1 MIADQQLAY
10 ILRQT
15 LHDDITT
22 LQLIGVPYSSNRVYR
37 VTTTAAGRR
46 YVVKQPKQIRESMS
60 PFWQQMDAIFGVN
73 SVTQLATV
81 RSVSERLQQ
90 QTIIP
95 APQVI
100 HVEAD
105 AGGLDA
111 PFVVLTHLAG
121 AAHEPD
127 DFPDG
132 EALHDQLGQF
142 IGYLHAQ
149 PYAGFGNVIMEPLR
163 PQADF
168 LPMMMVAMR
177 QTIQRF
183 WADCPPLHE
192 YLDNLAATTDAD
204 AIFSNAA
211 LIMIDISGNQFVYDQ
226 QRISGAVDLDAYVIG
241 PREWELS
248 TLELGISAPEAFRQG
263 YERYRPLPAF
273 TPFRRFYRFWMYLNE
288 PGDGYAPERLAQF
301 MKQTIHFA

>member
-1 MIADQQLAY
+1 MITDQQLAH

-15 LHDDITT
+15 LDDDITI
-22 LQLIGVPYSSNRVYR
+22 LQPIGVPYSSNQVYG
-37 VTTTAAGRR
+37 VTTAAGRG
-46 YVVKQPKQIRESMS
+46 YVVKQPKQVREAIS
-60 PFWQQMDAIFGVN
+60 PFWQQMDALFGIN

-81 RSVSERLQQ
+81 RRVSERLHQ

-95 APQVI
+95 VPQVI

-121 AAHEPD
+121 TAHEPD
-127 DFPDG
+127 EFPPG
-132 EALHDQLGQF
+132 EALHYQLGQF

-149 PYAGFGNVIMEPLR
+149 PYAGFGNVLMAPLR

-168 LPMMMVAMR
+168 LPMMITAMR

-183 WADCPPLHE
+183 WIDCPPLHE
-192 YLDNLAATTDAD
+192 YLNKLAATTDAD
-204 AIFSNAA
+204 AIFSSAA
-211 LIMIDISGNQFVYDQ
+211 LLMTDISGNQFVYDQ
-226 QRISGAVDLDAYVIG
+226 QRISGVVDLDAYVIG

-248 TLELGISAPEAFRQG
+248 TLELGITAPDVFRRG
-263 YERYRPLPAF
+263 YESYVALPTFA
-273 TPFRRFYRFWMYLNE
+273 PFRPFYRFWMYLNE
-288 PGDGYAPERLAQF
+288 PGDGYDPEQF
-301 MKQTIHFA
+301 AHFMQQSIHFT

>member
-10 ILRQT
+10 VLTQA
-15 LHDDITT
+15 LQDDITT
-22 LQLIGVPYSSNRVYR
+22 LQPIGVPYSSNRVYG
-37 VTTTAAGRR
+37 VTTAAGRR
-46 YVVKQPKQIRESMS
+46 YVVKQPKQIREAIS
-60 PFWQQMDAIFGVN
+60 PFWQQMEAIFGIN

-81 RSVSERLQQ
+81 RRVSECLQQ

-127 DFPDG
+127 EFPGG
-132 EALHDQLGQF
+132 EALHYQLGQF
-142 IGYLHAQ
+142 IGYLHVQ
-149 PYAGFGNVIMEPLR
+149 PYAGFGNVLIEPLR
-163 PQADF
+163 PQANF
-168 LPMMMVAMR
+168 LPTMMTAMR

-204 AIFSNAA
+204 VIFSSAA
-211 LIMIDISGNQFVYDQ
+211 LIMTDISGNQFVYDN
-226 QRISGAVDLDAYVIG
+226 QRISGVVDLDAYVIG
-241 PREWELS
+241 PRE
-248 TLELGISAPEAFRQG
+248 
-263 YERYRPLPAF
+263 
-273 TPFRRFYRFWMYLNE
+273 
-288 PGDGYAPERLAQF
+288 
-301 MKQTIHFA
+301 